1 MILLTTKS
9 SITRTVWRIE
19 RIKLHS
25 AQSRSCSMLADLLIQ
40 ILGAGNLSPAPDSV
54 TESGNIFCLCN
65 SNLYNSKL
73 YVRPRG
79 DACIVYSVY
88 GRDLNLPI
96 LISSSISVT
105 SLFSVL
111 EKSSDSLDTL
121 SSSGRVPPAPSCRG
135 EGVYILAK

>member
-79 DACIVYSVY
+79 DACI
-88 GRDLNLPI
+88 RP
-96 LISSSISVT
+96 
-105 SLFSVL
+105 
-111 EKSSDSLDTL
+111 
-121 SSSGRVPPAPSCRG
+121 
-135 EGVYILAK
+135 